1 MSSES
6 KNLACTNFNEKYKV
20 LNDSKK
26 NNFSRLCN
34 KLLNENFIYFTE
46 NNPSDK
52 NDYYAILELK
62 DVIED
67 YFKLIDFELINVDT
81 YKIFYLKTLAD
92 RNRIRLK
99 KFETVILLI
108 LRLLY
113 HKGRLNVNLS
123 SDMKTTVL
131 ELTQEINKT
140 GIFKNNFNK
149 TDFINALKQLKRYK
163 LIYFNFTDLNDDNV
177 ILIYPTILYVVT
189 IEDINLLNEK
199 INKYKALKGD
209 EEDEISED

>member
-1 MSSES
+1 M
-6 KNLACTNFNEKYKV
+6 
-20 LNDSKK
+20 
-26 NNFSRLCN
+26 
-34 KLLNENFIYFTE
+34 
-46 NNPSDK
+46 
-52 NDYYAILELK
+52 
-62 DVIED
+62 
-67 YFKLIDFELINVDT
+67 
-81 YKIFYLKTLAD
+81 
-92 RNRIRLK
+92 
-99 KFETVILLI
+99 I

-209 EEDEISED
+209 DRF

>member
-99 KFETVILLI
+99 KFETVIFLI